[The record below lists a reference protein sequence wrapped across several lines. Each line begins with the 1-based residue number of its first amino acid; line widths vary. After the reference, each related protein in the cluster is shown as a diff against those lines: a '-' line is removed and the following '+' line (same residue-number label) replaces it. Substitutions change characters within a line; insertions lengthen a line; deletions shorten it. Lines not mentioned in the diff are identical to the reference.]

1 MSTTV
6 VLIDKNASLK
16 ELVVKQ
22 ADFPNLYKKAG
33 FTSVE
38 NFIEH
43 YQWDVATDKAKY
55 SISLWGKKKGK
66 NAKNMYAFPPPLEEA
81 NDFCGNVVLVNH
93 KGQQNLTVAEWTI
106 IYDILCE
113 QVLQSAPFDDDA
125 EDDLEE
131 DYVDVAV
138 DDYAEDDE
146 EEHAEDDEEEIYV
159 TPLLPKK
166 KNSKNSHSADDFV
179 MMNDI
184 SEEVL
189 LDCSAELQEEDYL

>member
-43 YQWDVATDKAKY
+43 YSWDVATDKAKY

-81 NDFCGNVVLVNH
+81 NDFCGNVILVNH

-125 EDDLEE
+125 EEDMEE
-131 DYVDVAV
+131 DYVDA
-138 DDYAEDDE
+138 ARN
-146 EEHAEDDEEEIYV
+146 
-159 TPLLPKK
+159 LLASCAFFKP
-166 KNSKNSHSADDFV
+166 SACP
-179 MMNDI
+179 
-184 SEEVL
+184 SL
-189 LDCSAELQEEDYL
+189 